1 MRTKER
7 SAHVPSV
14 RSLFTRF
21 PQLEGALPR
30 VDLRVAETPVE
41 QWTVEGVTLLAK
53 RDDLTSPTLGGN
65 KVRALELLL
74 AGLGPDH
81 TLLTVGPTGSTHA
94 LAVAQYGKRL
104 GTECEVITWPQE
116 THDVALATATRMA
129 RRAHITHAASPVE
142 AYLRAAVRRLRGRV
156 RWIPAGGS
164 SPLGALGHAS
174 AALELVAQLER
185 DGLAAPHTIVVPL
198 GSGGTAAGLIV
209 GLAVA
214 GVATRVVG
222 VRVVP
227 RSVGNRWRVL
237 RLARRSGA
245 LLARLAGESLPALDA
260 GRFVIADDAY
270 GGAYGRETTVA
281 RHAAESLRVAGG
293 PRLDGTYSAKAFGHA
308 LARARSAPDG
318 GVLFWLT
325 FDGRWL
331 DTGDD
336 EPPAL
341 RPPR

>member
-1 MRTKER
+1 MAER
-7 SAHVPSV
+7 RAPRRSV
-14 RSLFTRF
+14 RALLARF
-21 PQLEGALPR
+21 PRLGETLPR
-30 VDLRVAETPVE
+30 VDLRVRETPVE
-41 QWTVEGVTLLAK
+41 HWTVDGATLLAK
-53 RDDLTSPTLGGN
+53 RDDLSAPALGGN

-94 LAVAQYGKRL
+94 LAVAQYGLRL
-104 GTECEVITWPQE
+104 GTESEVITWPQAAN
-116 THDVALATATRMA
+116 DVALATAWRLA
-129 RRAHITHAASPVE
+129 RRAQITVASSPAE
-142 AYLRAAVRRLRGRV
+142 AYLRAAMRRLRGRV

-185 DGLAAPHTIVVPL
+185 DGLPAPRTIVVPL
-198 GSGGTAAGLIV
+198 GSGGTAAGLLL

-214 GVATRVVG
+214 GLATCVVG

-227 RSVGNRWRVL
+227 RSVGNRWRVI
-237 RLARRSGA
+237 RLARQSRA
-245 LLARLAGESLPALDA
+245 LLARLAGEPLPELDA
-260 GRFVIADDAY
+260 SRLMIAQEAY
-270 GGAYGRETTVA
+270 GGAYGRETEDA
-281 RHAAESLRVAGG
+281 RNAAALLHASGG

-308 LARARSAPDG
+308 LARARGAPDG

-331 DTGDD
+331 DAADD
-336 EPPAL
+336 EPLVL
-341 RPPR
+341 RPRH